1 MLVADASA
9 VIALLLARPQAE
21 RIAAH
26 IADHGYP
33 LHAPHVLDLEVLNAL
48 RRVVSSG
55 EASPQ
60 RAGEVVHDLLDLD
73 VERYS
78 HQALVRRVWDL
89 RDNFSAYD
97 AAYLAL
103 AEDVTEGGATLL
115 TSDAHFAR
123 ATRTHS
129 SIEVMLAE

>member
-9 VIALLLARPQAE
+9 VIALLLARPQAVLV
-21 RIAAH
+21 AAH

-33 LHAPHVLDLEVLNAL
+33 LHAPHVFDLEVLNAL

-60 RAGEVVHDLLDLD
+60 RAGEVVDDLLDLD
-73 VERYS
+73 VERHS
-78 HQALVRRVWDL
+78 HQASVRRVWDL

-103 AEDVTEGGATLL
+103 AEAVTEGGATLL
-115 TSDAHFAR
+115 TSDARFAR
-123 ATRTHS
+123 AARTHS

>member
-9 VIALLLARPQAE
+9 VFSLLLGRPHAGV
-21 RIAAH
+21 IAAH

-33 LHAPHVLDLEVLNAL
+33 LHAPHLFDLELLNAL

-55 EASPQ
+55 EASVA
-60 RAGEVVHDLLDLD
+60 RAGEVVDDLLDLD
-73 VERYS
+73 VER
-78 HQALVRRVWDL
+78 HPHDVLVRRVWDL

-103 AEDVTEGGATLL
+103 AEAQGATLL
-115 TSDAHFAR
+115 TTDGRFAR
-123 ATRTHS
+123 AARTHS
-129 SIEVMLAE
+129 NIEVMLAQ

>member
-9 VIALLLARPQAE
+9 VIALLLARPQAVV
-21 RIAAH
+21 IAEH
-26 IADHGYP
+26 VADHGFP
-33 LHAPHVLDLEVLNAL
+33 LHAPHVFDLEVLNAL
-48 RRVVSSG
+48 RRIVRSG
-55 EASPQ
+55 EATPA
-60 RAGEVVHDLLDLD
+60 RAGEVVDDLIDLD
-73 VERYS
+73 VERHS

-89 RDNFSAYD
+89 RDNFSASD

-123 ATRTHS
+123 AARTHS
-129 SIEVMLAE
+129 SIEVVLTE